1 MSAPKTNESSETKNN
16 QPTALVAGGAGFI
29 GSHLVRT
36 LLSQNFSV
44 VCVDNL
50 STGKKENL
58 KDLLTSPNL
67 TFIQEDINN
76 PSFQLPP
83 ELKIDYCFHL
93 ASSEE
98 HRASKELSLDT
109 LLVNSLGTRQLLE
122 IARANQAKFILASSA
137 DLYSGVISGSSL
149 RFYFGKSPD
158 DESVLSAHEAKRFAE
173 ALTFEYFKK
182 FALSVTVVRL
192 KDVYGPKMSFDRSD
206 EIADLLKNALNRQPL
221 KVFGDG
227 LKILNP
233 TFISEIFV
241 LVNPEK
247 ITVENFAQT
256 VKLVAGP
263 LEIERKKSEE
273 TLDLPFSHLDLEN
286 TREKLSWSPKVSL
299 AEGISSVI
307 QSERLEEAFA
317 ESPTADLKPL
327 EISDRQQKETVGE
340 VKELKEPSNWLRLG
354 IFILCLVLLLATI
367 IYPVSAAGLS
377 SWLGKGALREAVENL
392 EAEKTESAVSRAL
405 SAQNSFE
412 ASGANLQKVSWLFKI
427 IGLSERTTNFSR
439 LLEASASLAE
449 SVRNSSRANQIL
461 IDTASRAN
469 LNKEEAL
476 ETFR

>member
-233 TFISEIFV
+233 TFISDVVFGLTKAALGDFNSEIFV

-307 QSERLEEAFA
+307 QSEHLEEAFA
-317 ESPTADLKPL
+317 GSPTADLKPL

-340 VKELKEPSNWLRLG
+340 VKER
-354 IFILCLVLLLATI
+354 
-367 IYPVSAAGLS
+367 
-377 SWLGKGALREAVENL
+377 
-392 EAEKTESAVSRAL
+392 
-405 SAQNSFE
+405 
-412 ASGANLQKVSWLFKI
+412 
-427 IGLSERTTNFSR
+427 
-439 LLEASASLAE
+439 
-449 SVRNSSRANQIL
+449 
-461 IDTASRAN
+461 
-469 LNKEEAL
+469 
-476 ETFR
+476 